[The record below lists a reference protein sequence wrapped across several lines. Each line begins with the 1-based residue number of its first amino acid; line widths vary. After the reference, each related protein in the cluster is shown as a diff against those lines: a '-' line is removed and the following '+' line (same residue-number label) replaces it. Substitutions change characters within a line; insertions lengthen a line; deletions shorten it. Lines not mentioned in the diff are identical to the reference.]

1 MDSKTQKGTSIPA
14 LLLVH
19 KCKKKKTSQCKRT
32 ENKMQTEHL
41 TASFGSAD
49 LLSVILIAITLLL

>member
-19 KCKKKKTSQCKRT
+19 KCKRT
-32 ENKMQTEHL
+32 ENKVQTEHL
-41 TASFGSAD
+41 TVSLESVD
-49 LLSVILIAITLLL
+49 LLSVISAAITLLL